1 MKSKT
6 SRVMTALLLGTILL
20 AGCSNNASTSASKKT
35 TVTAVSHTKKSATV
49 KNSKALWND
58 TKDAKLKQF
67 IEQWAPTMGQS
78 YVEYDGK
85 HALKLS
91 TGVTYPN
98 DLKHVT
104 VNGDNVSIGWNKKG
118 NGNYKYNVVAIY
130 KETTKHI
137 TYFFTFHNGKPV
149 VLVDQSTNETPDL
162 LPTQNPAVKAGFE
175 NIVKGKTAE
184 VPSTTTS
191 NDSNDDNSSNN
202 SNNDNSDK
210 DSNNNSSATQ
220 SVSDPRIVG
229 MMLYEYDRN
238 FDMSDIPHLQLNN
251 PDVAGNGRYCIGTG
265 SATSILSFTIEGNTA
280 HYWTLLYT
288 GNDTRPDGTVGPSP
302 ETEHTISIA
311 DLTAKYYSTDD
322 QKQTLDQTAAGMTVK

>member
-35 TVTAVSHTKKSATV
+35 TVTAVSHKKKSATV

-91 TGVTYPN
+91 TGVAYPN

-162 LPTQNPAVKAGFE
+162 LPTQNPAIKAGFE

-191 NDSNDDNSSNN
+191 NDNGNS
-202 SNNDNSDK
+202 
-210 DSNNNSSATQ
+210 SNNNSSSNTSDDKDSDSNSSSTQ
-220 SVSDPRIVG
+220 SVSDPKLVG

-238 FDMSDIPHLQLNN
+238 FDMSDIPHLQILKN
-251 PDVAGNGRYCIGTG
+251 DDGRYYIGTG
-265 SATSILSFTIEGNTA
+265 SVTSNLSFTIEGNTA
-280 HYWTLLYT
+280 HYWTVLYT

>member
-20 AGCSNNASTSASKKT
+20 AGCSNNASTFASKKT
-35 TVTAVSHTKKSATV
+35 TVTAVSHKKKSATV

-91 TGVTYPN
+91 TGVAYPN

-104 VNGDNVSIGWNKKG
+104 VNGDNVSIGWNTKG

-162 LPTQNPAVKAGFE
+162 LPTQNPAIKAGFE

-191 NDSNDDNSSNN
+191 NDNGNS
-202 SNNDNSDK
+202 
-210 DSNNNSSATQ
+210 SNNNSSSNTSDDKDSDSNSSSTQ
-220 SVSDPRIVG
+220 SVSDPKLVG

-238 FDMSDIPHLQLNN
+238 FDMSDIPHLQILKN
-251 PDVAGNGRYCIGTG
+251 DDGRYYIGTG
-265 SATSILSFTIEGNTA
+265 SVTSNLSFTIEGNTA
-280 HYWTLLYT
+280 HYWTVLYT

>member
-35 TVTAVSHTKKSATV
+35 TVTAVSHTKKSATA

-67 IEQWAPTMGQS
+67 IEQWAPTMDQS
-78 YVEYDGK
+78 YAEYDGK

-104 VNGDNVSIGWNKKG
+104 VNGDNASIGWNKKG
-118 NGNYKYNVVAIY
+118 NGDYQYNVVAIY

-137 TYFFTFHNGKPV
+137 TYFFTFHNNKPV

-191 NDSNDDNSSNN
+191 NDNS
-202 SNNDNSDK
+202 
-210 DSNNNSSATQ
+210 SNNNSSSNTSDDKDSDSNNSSTQ
-220 SVSDPRIVG
+220 SVSDPKLVG

-238 FDMSDIPHLQLNN
+238 FDMSDIPHLQILKN
-251 PDVAGNGRYCIGTG
+251 DDGRYYIGTG
-265 SATSILSFTIEGNTA
+265 SVTSNLSFTIEGNTA
-280 HYWTLLYT
+280 HYWTVLYT
-288 GNDTRPDGTVGPSP
+288 GNDVRPDGTVGPSP

-322 QKQTLDQTAAGMTVK
+322 QKQTLDQTAAQMTLK

>member
-35 TVTAVSHTKKSATV
+35 TVTAVSHKKKSATV

-85 HALKLS
+85 HALKFS
-91 TGVTYPN
+91 TGVAYPN

-162 LPTQNPAVKAGFE
+162 LPTQNPAIKAGFE

-191 NDSNDDNSSNN
+191 NDNGNS
-202 SNNDNSDK
+202 
-210 DSNNNSSATQ
+210 SNNNSSSNTSDDKDSDSNSSSTQ
-220 SVSDPRIVG
+220 SVSDPKLVG

-238 FDMSDIPHLQLNN
+238 FDMSDIPHLQILKN
-251 PDVAGNGRYCIGTG
+251 DDGRYYIGTG
-265 SATSILSFTIEGNTA
+265 SVTSNLSFTIEGNTA
-280 HYWTLLYT
+280 HYWTVLYT

>member
-35 TVTAVSHTKKSATV
+35 TVTAVSHKKKSATV

-91 TGVTYPN
+91 TGVAYPN

-162 LPTQNPAVKAGFE
+162 LPTQNPAIKAGFE

-191 NDSNDDNSSNN
+191 NDNGNS
-202 SNNDNSDK
+202 
-210 DSNNNSSATQ
+210 SNNNSSSNTSDNKDSDSNSSSTQ
-220 SVSDPRIVG
+220 SVSDPKLVG

-238 FDMSDIPHLQLNN
+238 FDMSDIPHLQILKN
-251 PDVAGNGRYCIGTG
+251 DDGRYYIGTG
-265 SATSILSFTIEGNTA
+265 SVTSNLSFTIEGNTA
-280 HYWTLLYT
+280 HYWTVLYT

>member
-35 TVTAVSHTKKSATV
+35 TVTAVSHKKKSATV

-78 YVEYDGK
+78 YVGYDGK

-91 TGVTYPN
+91 TGVAYPN

-162 LPTQNPAVKAGFE
+162 LPTQNPAIKAGFE
-175 NIVKGKTAE
+175 NIVKGKKAE

-191 NDSNDDNSSNN
+191 NDNGNS
-202 SNNDNSDK
+202 
-210 DSNNNSSATQ
+210 SNNNSSSNTSDDKDSDSNSSSTQ
-220 SVSDPRIVG
+220 SVSDPKLVG

-238 FDMSDIPHLQLNN
+238 FDMSDIPHLQILKN
-251 PDVAGNGRYCIGTG
+251 DDGRYYIGTG
-265 SATSILSFTIEGNTA
+265 SVTSNLSFTIEGNTA
-280 HYWTLLYT
+280 HYWTVLYT

>member
-6 SRVMTALLLGTILL
+6 SRVMAALLLGTILL

-35 TVTAVSHTKKSATV
+35 TVTAVSHKKKSATV

-104 VNGDNVSIGWNKKG
+104 VNGDNASIGWNKKG

-137 TYFFTFHNGKPV
+137 TYFFTFHNNKPV

-191 NDSNDDNSSNN
+191 NDNGNS
-202 SNNDNSDK
+202 
-210 DSNNNSSATQ
+210 SNNNSSSNISDDKDSDSNSSSTQ
-220 SVSDPRIVG
+220 SVSDPKLVG
-229 MMLYEYDRN
+229 MMLYEFDRN
-238 FDMSDIPHLQLNN
+238 FDMSDIPHLQILKN
-251 PDVAGNGRYCIGTG
+251 DDGRYYIGTG
-265 SATSILSFTIEGNTA
+265 SVTSNLSFTIEGNTA
-280 HYWTLLYT
+280 HYWTVLYT
-288 GNDTRPDGTVGPSP
+288 GNDVRPDGTVGPSP

-311 DLTAKYYSTDD
+311 DLTAKYYSTDE
-322 QKQTLDQTAAGMTVK
+322 QKQTLDQTAAQMTLK